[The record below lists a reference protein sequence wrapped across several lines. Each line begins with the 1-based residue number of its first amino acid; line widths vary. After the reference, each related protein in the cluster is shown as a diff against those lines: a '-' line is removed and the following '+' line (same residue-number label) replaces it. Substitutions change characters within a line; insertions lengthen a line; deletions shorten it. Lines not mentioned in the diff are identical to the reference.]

1 MLRFESPVIQFRRTA
16 TRDTELGGAQIAEGD
31 RVVVFFP
38 SANRD
43 ASVFRDPD
51 AFDVARTPNPH
62 LAFGYGT
69 HYCIGAPLARLESR
83 CVFGGLLTG
92 PGRIERTRPL
102 VTART
107 NFIRSVR
114 HLEIAF
120 T

>member
-1 MLRFESPVIQFRRTA
+1 M
-16 TRDTELGGAQIAEGD
+16 
-31 RVVVFFP
+31 
-38 SANRD
+38 
-43 ASVFRDPD
+43 FRDPD
-51 AFDVARTPNPH
+51 AFDIARTPNPH
-62 LAFGYGT
+62 LALGYGV

-83 CVFGGLLTG
+83 WVFGELL
-92 PGRIERTRPL
+92 GRLGRLARARPM